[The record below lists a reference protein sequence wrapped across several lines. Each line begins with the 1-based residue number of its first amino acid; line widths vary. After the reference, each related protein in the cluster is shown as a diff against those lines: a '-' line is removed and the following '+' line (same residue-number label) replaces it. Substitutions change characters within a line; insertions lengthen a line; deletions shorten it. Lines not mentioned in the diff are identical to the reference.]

1 MYTACFLEM
10 CLLAMIEIRR
20 VPALQNDSAVFFL
33 ISCIVLQ
40 LFVLVRVWVGW
51 TGRSYRV
58 QGGARCGR
66 RFDWLWY
73 PRNVR
78 SLRHGFVGHSDAY
91 RGNQAVCAVSNFS

>member
-51 TGRSYRV
+51 TGRSYRFRGV
-58 QGGARCGR
+58 RVVGD